1 MSDPGP
7 GPRPDP
13 GAGARP
19 LLWIV
24 TPYIGEPSEIWI
36 IRQILGL
43 TDFDIEVLCW
53 NDVRGPGQLPDLTVH
68 MMGPPHPSRRDEAGA
83 AKWIG
88 RLARAAGRNFLA
100 GTRSETDQIAALAA
114 RRKPDVMLCHF
125 GYTALRMRPVAD
137 RLNIPQ
143 AVHFHGVDLSA
154 SLRNRWYRWSV
165 KATLPRIERVI
176 AVGSRQEAWL
186 KDHGVDPARL
196 ARIPCGAPVGEF
208 ARQRPMPEG
217 PPTFITVSRL
227 SAQKGVD
234 INIRAFAEIA
244 ADLPDARLVIVG
256 DGPDR
261 DKLPPLARELG
272 VADRVR
278 FTGSLPPDEVRRELE
293 EATVFL
299 QHSLDHQGWYEGFGV
314 SLTEAMSMEM
324 PSIVSACGGLM
335 DQVTDGET
343 GLVCP
348 QGDVAAVADA
358 MRALAG
364 DQDLARRL
372 GRAARQSALENFDTE
387 KQVAKLNDLLLKA
400 AGRAS

>member
-1 MSDPGP
+1 MSDPAS
-7 GPRPDP
+7 DP
-13 GAGARP
+13 EDGVRP

-43 TDFDIEVLCW
+43 TEFDIEVLCW
-53 NDVRGPGQLPDLTVH
+53 QDVRAPGQLADLTVH

-100 GTRSETDQIAALAA
+100 ASRDETDRIAALAA

-143 AVHFHGVDLSA
+143 AVHFHGVDLSS
-154 SLRNRWYRWSV
+154 SLRNRWYRWSLE
-165 KATLPRIERVI
+165 ATLPRIERVI

-186 KDHGVDPARL
+186 KDQGVDPSRV
-196 ARIPCGAPVGEF
+196 ARIPCGAPIAEF
-208 ARQRPMPEG
+208 ARQRPMPAG

-234 INIRAFAEIA
+234 VNIRAFATIA
-244 ADLPDARLVIVG
+244 ADLPEARLVVVG

-261 DKLPPLARELG
+261 DVLPPLAQELG
-272 VADRVR
+272 VADQVR
-278 FTGSLPPDEVRRELE
+278 FTGILPPDEVRRELE
-293 EATVFL
+293 DATAFL
-299 QHSLDHQGWYEGFGV
+299 QHSLDHAGWYEGFGV

-324 PSIVSACGGLM
+324 PSVVSACGGLM

-348 QGDVAAVADA
+348 QGDVAAVAEA
-358 MRALAG
+358 MRALAT
-364 DQDLARRL
+364 DPDLARRL
-372 GRAARQSALENFDTE
+372 GRAARKSALENFDTE
-387 KQVAKLNDLLLKA
+387 RQVAKLNDLLHQTALNM
-400 AGRAS
+400 